1 MLMPD
6 PVVLDKVLTKLFGDA
21 FLAWEPET
29 LEAELAKLKHET
41 LSKYGNDEIVTNA
54 INAIRVIKSEKSYA
68 LQEWHLF
75 EKVLAALTGKR
86 ILFFDAQPPANLIEV
101 FYGIEI
107 IKKILDRDILNDLS
121 EETLLYLGL
130 ILTDLGLPSFPFE
143 PYNTAISLALKHLK
157 LDESAKAVIADFDTK
172 LHKFLSDKNAVVAM
186 SELIEQQPDID
197 LLAEIKD
204 ISVFNA
210 VTAVCGYILVRDD
223 LNTNNLITALA
234 DDSLKPE
241 EIKFDTKTNPEGIAP
256 EIIDEIMS
264 FIERPESDNL
274 NKQAA
279 KNTGKGRLPRSGMFI
294 ISPDA
299 DEFDPDHRY
308 EGSGNNSP
316 NSVIS
321 AQDSGESYHRPAPK
335 SLKLIKDSDNISPQD
350 KINAIFSGLDI

>member
-29 LEAELAKLKHET
+29 LETELAKLKHDT

-107 IKKILDRDILNDLS
+107 LKKILDRDLLNDLS

-130 ILTDLGLPSFPFE
+130 VLTDLGLPSFPFE

-157 LDESAKAVIADFDTK
+157 LDESAKAVITDFDTK

-186 SELIEQQPDID
+186 SELIEQQPEID

-204 ISVFNA
+204 VSVFNA

-223 LNTNNLITALA
+223 LATNNLITALA

-241 EIKFDTKTNPEGIAP
+241 EVKFETKTNPEGIAP
-256 EIIDEIMS
+256 EIIEEIMS
-264 FIERPESDNL
+264 FIERPEVNV

-279 KNTGKGRLPRSGMFI
+279 KSYGKNKLPRSGMFV
-294 ISPDA
+294 ISPDT

-321 AQDSGESYHRPAPK
+321 AQDSGESYHKPAPK